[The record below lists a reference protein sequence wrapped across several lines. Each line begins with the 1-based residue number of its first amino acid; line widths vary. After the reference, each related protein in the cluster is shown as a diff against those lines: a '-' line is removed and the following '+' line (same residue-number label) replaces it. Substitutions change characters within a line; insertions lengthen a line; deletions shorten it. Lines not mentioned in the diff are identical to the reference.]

1 MEILHSLLVKE
12 IFLSMKWKYL
22 CLKPAKISFAL
33 SLKYNILTIFPC
45 CFLLKNSLYKSL
57 VTSLY

>member
-45 CFLLKNSLYKSL
+45 CFFAEELA
-57 VTSLY
+57 V